1 MMKAKNWWHDEIV
14 YQIYPRSFQDSNHDG
29 IGDLQGIIQR
39 LDYIASLGVTMIWLS
54 PIYQSPMVDMGY
66 DIADYQAIDP
76 QFGTMTDFEDLVA
89 AAKQRGIKI
98 MMDLVVNHT
107 SDQHAWFQ
115 AALADPKS
123 PYRDYYIF
131 KKTDDGQVPNNWR
144 SLFGGSTWT
153 EVPGEPGT
161 YYFHTF
167 ASAQPDLNWENET
180 VRQAIYAMI
189 RWWSAKGVAG
199 WRVDAITHLKKD
211 LDWKSLPAD
220 GDDGLVTVIEKGQN
234 RPGIES
240 FLTELKDQ
248 AFAPTQAMT
257 VGEAYGVPDEDLGA
271 YIGPDGYFSTIF
283 DFSYMNLDMIDVNEW
298 YRGQNQWT
306 VAELRDLLFHSQAT
320 AAAVD
325 GRLANVLE
333 NHDQP
338 RVLSKLI
345 RRLADQTPL
354 AAKALAVMYY
364 FLPGVPFIYQG
375 QELGMRNAKRE
386 RIDDFND
393 VSSLN
398 NYRMALKEGYSPAAA
413 LSIVNAKS
421 RDNARV
427 PMQWT
432 SDVNGGFSDVSPWL
446 PMGTDRQGID
456 VASEEENSQS
466 VLHFYRLLADL
477 RKSDPWQSV
486 FIDGE
491 LLPLDNLPANVVA
504 YQRALNQETVLVV
517 VNLGSENISIALP
530 QDDLY
535 QLLLSNQES
544 SKPTVQGQLTLTPY
558 AAFVLGRK
566 ESDKQTD

>member
-1 MMKAKNWWHDEIV
+1 MKQAPWWHDEIV
-14 YQIYPRSFQDSNHDG
+14 YQIYPRSFQDSNRDG
-29 IGDLQGIIQR
+29 IGDLQGILQR

-54 PIYQSPMVDMGY
+54 PVYQSPMVDMGY
-66 DIADYQAIDP
+66 DIADYQAIDS
-76 QFGTMTDFEDLVA
+76 QFGTMADFDDLVA

-107 SDQHAWFQ
+107 SDQHPWFQ
-115 AALADPKS
+115 AALADPNS

-131 KKTDDGQVPNNWR
+131 KKTANGQAPNNWR

-211 LDWKSLPAD
+211 LDWASLPAD
-220 GDDGLVTVIEKGQN
+220 GDDGLVNVIEKGQN
-234 RPGIES
+234 RPGIET
-240 FLTELKDQ
+240 FLTELKEQ

-271 YIGPDGYFSTIF
+271 YIGPNGYFSTIF
-283 DFSYMNLDMIDVNEW
+283 DFSYMNIDMRDVNEW

-306 VAELRDLLFHSQAT
+306 VSDLKGLLFHSQAAAT
-320 AAAVD
+320 AVG

-345 RRLADQTPL
+345 RTVAEQSPL

-364 FLPGVPFIYQG
+364 FLPGIPFIYQG

-386 RIDDFND
+386 QLADFND
-393 VSSLN
+393 VSSHN
-398 NYRMALKEGYSPAAA
+398 NYQMALKEGYSPKAA
-413 LSIVNAKS
+413 LAIVNAKS

-432 SDVNGGFSDVSPWL
+432 DALYGGFSEVKPWL
-446 PMGTDRQGID
+446 PMGTDRDGID
-456 VASEEENSQS
+456 VASEEDDPDS
-466 VLHFYRLLADL
+466 VLHFYRALARL
-477 RKSDPWQSV
+477 RQSPSWQSV
-486 FIDGE
+486 FVDGTLTSIE
-491 LLPLDNLPANVVA
+491 ALPADVVA
-504 YQRALNQETVLVV
+504 YQRTLGQQTVIVL
-517 VNLGSENISIALP
+517 VNLGAEITVTLP
-530 QDDLY
+530 DRQDY
-535 QLLLSNQES
+535 QVLLTNQAATTNAVQES
-544 SKPTVQGQLTLTPY
+544 LTLAPY
-558 AAFVLGRK
+558 AAYVLG
-566 ESDKQTD
+566 ELQ